1 MNGTLIMKGKAW
13 LFGYGLTLLL
23 HLAAITAGWSMVRFV
38 TKPMLMVLLLV
49 FFLAAGPKTGAPRF
63 LITLALFFSWLGD
76 VFLMNE
82 GTRYFT
88 AGLASFLVAHLFYI
102 LYFSGLR
109 RKQSPR
115 KTWNIILLV
124 ILGLYVGIFYFFL
137 GPALEQPLKI
147 PVFLYAIVIATM
159 FAMAWHSTGSSA
171 QTASQ
176 AATTSNA
183 TWFITGAALFII
195 SDSLLAVNAFLHPF
209 NSASF
214 WVMITYGLAQAA
226 IVFGTVRRAA
236 QATTTATAGTAG
248 EATGEIRQLTN

>member
-1 MNGTLIMKGKAW
+1 MNGAPILKGKAW
-13 LFGYGLTLLL
+13 LYGYGLTLLL

-49 FFLAAGPKTGAPRF
+49 FFLAAGPKTGTSRF

-102 LYFSGLR
+102 IYFSGLR
-109 RKQSPR
+109 RKQSPP
-115 KTWNIILLV
+115 KPWNSILLV

-159 FAMAWHSTGSSA
+159 FAMAWHSSGSSA
-171 QTASQ
+171 R
-176 AATTSNA
+176 AAARAVTVTEA

-214 WVMITYGLAQAA
+214 WVMITYGLAQAG
-226 IVFGTVRRAA
+226 IVFGAADAAAGRA
-236 QATTTATAGTAG
+236 AGTAAG
-248 EATGEIRQLTN
+248 ESRQLAN